1 VKGGYLESIDKQIS
15 VIMQGSEFGDPQI
28 KEMMTRELRQKL
40 TEAEAEGRPLRV
52 YCGYDV
58 TAPDIHLGHM
68 VTLKKMRQFQDFGHE
83 VTFLIGTFTTLIGDP
98 SDRDEARSIAL
109 EEEIREN
116 AQTYADQALKILDPK
131 KTRIRYNYEWL
142 SKLIFAD
149 VISMASCFTVQQ
161 FLVRDRLRNRYEK
174 NDPIWLR
181 ELLYPLAQGYDA
193 VSLQADV
200 QLGATEQLFN
210 LMAGRR
216 LQEAYGQ
223 KPQVCL
229 TFPVL
234 VGTDGVRRMSKST
247 GNYIG
252 VAEPPE
258 QIYGK
263 VMSIPDTL
271 IMQYFELLTDTSEE
285 ELVSI
290 GRQLDEGAN
299 PMTLKKRL
307 AREIVAQLCSE
318 EETDAA
324 EQHFE
329 RVVQKKELPDEM
341 PEAIITITNEMIQN
355 LKTRAFKEEGFLVGG
370 REVGKPETEEWLIP
384 IHLISQHIFEQ
395 KLVKSRSE
403 ANRLINQGAVSVD
416 GKRIDIDENPDI
428 AEYGVALKNGSII
441 KVGKRRFLKVIINTD

>member
-1 VKGGYLESIDKQIS
+1 MRQKLIRDEGGGNLESIDKQVSI
-15 VIMQGSEFGDPQI
+15 IMQGSEFGDPQI
-28 KEMMTRELRQKL
+28 KEMMTGELRQKL
-40 TEAEAEGRPLRV
+40 TEAKAEGRPLRV

-68 VTLKKMRQFQDFGHE
+68 VILRKMRQFQDFGHE

-109 EEEIREN
+109 EEVIKKN
-116 AQTYADQALKILDPK
+116 AQTYADQALKILDPE

-142 SKLIFAD
+142 SKLSFAD

-161 FLVRDRLRNRYEK
+161 FLVRDRLRNRYEN

-200 QLGATEQLFN
+200 QIGATEQLFN

-223 KPQVCL
+223 KPQVCI
-229 TFPVL
+229 TYPVL
-234 VGTDGVRRMSKST
+234 VGTDGVQRMSKTT

-263 VMSIPDTL
+263 VMSIRDEVIIL
-271 IMQYFELLTDTSEE
+271 YFDLLTDVPGE
-285 ELVSI
+285 ELRVMQK
-290 GRQLDEGAN
+290 QLDDGVN

-307 AREIVAQLCSE
+307 AKDIVTQLYSDKE
-318 EETDAA
+318 ADEA
-324 EQHFE
+324 EKHFE
-329 RVVQKKELPDEM
+329 KVVQNKELPKE
-341 PEAIITITNEMIQN
+341 IQEYKISADVSIS
-355 LKTRAFKEEGFLVGG
+355 LLVVDAG
-370 REVGKPETEEWLIP
+370 
-384 IHLISQHIFEQ
+384 
-395 KLVKSRSE
+395 LVKSRSE
-403 ANRLINQGAVSVD
+403 ANRLINQGAVSV
-416 GKRIDIDENPDI
+416 
-428 AEYGVALKNGSII
+428 NGEKVTDTNQPVKKDQII
-441 KVGKRRFLKVIINTD
+441 KVGKRRYLKTT

>member
-1 VKGGYLESIDKQIS
+1 MESIDKQVSIY
-15 VIMQGSEFGDPQI
+15 MQGSEFGDPQI
-28 KEMMTRELRQKL
+28 KEMMIEELRQKL
-40 TEAEAEGRPLRV
+40 TEAKAEGRPLRV

-58 TAPDIHLGHM
+58 TAPDIHLGHTITM
-68 VTLKKMRQFQDFGHE
+68 RKLRQFQDFGHD

-98 SDRDEARSIAL
+98 SDRDEARAEAL
-109 EEEIREN
+109 QEEVKKN
-116 AQTYADQALKILDPK
+116 AKTYAEQAFKILDAS
-131 KTRIRYNYEWL
+131 KTKVRYNYDWL
-142 SKLIFAD
+142 GKLGFAD
-149 VISMASCFTVQQ
+149 VISMASCFTLQQ
-161 FLVRDRLRNRYEK
+161 FLARDRIRNRYEK

-234 VGTDGVRRMSKST
+234 VGTDGMRRMSKST

-271 IMQYFELLTDTSEE
+271 IMQYFELLTDTPEE

-290 GRQLDEGAN
+290 GKKLDDGIN
-299 PMTLKKRL
+299 PMTLKKQL
-307 AREIVAQLCSE
+307 AREIVTELSSE
-318 EETDAA
+318 NEASEA
-324 EQHFE
+324 EKHFE
-329 RVVQKKELPDEM
+329 KVVQNKEVPDDIQEVDIEEIRVFFKDLSPQQMETTGVSLP
-341 PEAIITITNEMIQN
+341 
-355 LKTRAFKEEGFLVGG
+355 
-370 REVGKPETEEWLIP
+370 
-384 IHLISQHIFEQ
+384 
-395 KLVKSRSE
+395 KLLTLTGLAKSMSE
-403 ANRLINQGAVSVD
+403 ANRLINQGAVTID
-416 GKRIDIDENPDI
+416 GEKNISN
-428 AEYGVALKNGSII
+428 VAHIKIGAII
-441 KVGKRRFLKVIINTD
+441 KVGKRRFIKVVMKSHNQRR

>member
-1 VKGGYLESIDKQIS
+1 MESIDKQVSI
-15 VIMQGSEFGDPQI
+15 VMQGSEFGDPQI
-28 KEMMTRELRQKL
+28 KEMMTRDLKQKL
-40 TEAEAEGRPLRV
+40 VETKAEGRPLRV

-68 VTLKKMRQFQDFGHE
+68 VILRKMRRFQDFGHE

-98 SDRDEARSIAL
+98 SDRDESRSIAL
-109 EEEIREN
+109 EEEIKKN
-116 AQTYADQALKILDPK
+116 AQTYADQALKILDPE

-142 SKLIFAD
+142 SKLSFAD

-161 FLVRDRLRNRYEK
+161 FLVRDRLRNRYEN

-200 QLGATEQLFN
+200 QIGATEQLFN

-223 KPQVCL
+223 KPQVCI
-229 TFPVL
+229 TYPVL
-234 VGTDGVRRMSKST
+234 VGTDGVQRMSKTT

-252 VAEPPE
+252 VDEPPE

-271 IMQYFELLTDTSEE
+271 IMQYFELLTSSSEE
-285 ELVSI
+285 ELVSL
-290 GRQLDEGAN
+290 GKQLDDGVN

-307 AREIVAQLCSE
+307 ARELVTHLYSQNEAGE
-318 EETDAA
+318 A
-324 EQHFE
+324 EKHFNK
-329 RVVQKKELPDEM
+329 VVQRKEM
-341 PEAIITITNEMIQN
+341 PEEI
-355 LKTRAFKEEGFLVGG
+355 EEFRLLTDMPISRLLVEAGLTG
-370 REVGKPETEEWLIP
+370 
-384 IHLISQHIFEQ
+384 
-395 KLVKSRSE
+395 SRSE
-403 ANRLINQGAVSVD
+403 ALRLIKQGAVSKD
-416 GKRIDIDENPDI
+416 GKKVTDANE
-428 AEYGVALKNGSII
+428 VVSKGSIM
-441 KVGKRRFLKVIINTD
+441 KVGKRRYLKST